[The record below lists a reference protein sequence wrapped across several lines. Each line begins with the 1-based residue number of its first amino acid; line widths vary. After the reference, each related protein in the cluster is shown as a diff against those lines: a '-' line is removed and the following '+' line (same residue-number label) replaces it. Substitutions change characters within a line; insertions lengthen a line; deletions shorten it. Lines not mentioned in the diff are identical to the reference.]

1 MRHKTIA
8 GSAVMNTAEAAKYVG
23 LAEGT
28 LEKMRVYGGGPKF
41 LTLGSTTAV
50 RYLIDD
56 LDDWLETRR
65 HSSTSERDG

>member
-8 GSAVMNTAEAAKYVG
+8 ESAVMNTAEAAIYVG

-28 LEKMRVYGGGPKF
+28 LEKARVYGGGPKF
-41 LTLGSTTAV
+41 VTLGGTTSV

-56 LDDWLETRR
+56 LDEWLEARR